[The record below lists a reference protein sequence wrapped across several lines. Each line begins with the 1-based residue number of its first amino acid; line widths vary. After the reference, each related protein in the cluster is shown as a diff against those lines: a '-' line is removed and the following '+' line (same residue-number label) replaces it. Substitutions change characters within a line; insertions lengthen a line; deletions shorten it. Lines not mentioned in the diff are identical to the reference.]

1 MSAAFKS
8 GKRDDFAEAIKGR
21 NWSQGG
27 MFGSIMS
34 QLQQRLSAGD
44 GKGTSMG
51 GGSLP
56 PVAGKVVRKS
66 LLGD

>member
-1 MSAAFKS
+1 
-8 GKRDDFAEAIKGR
+8 
-21 NWSQGG
+21 

-34 QLQQRLSAGD
+34 QLQQRLRAGD